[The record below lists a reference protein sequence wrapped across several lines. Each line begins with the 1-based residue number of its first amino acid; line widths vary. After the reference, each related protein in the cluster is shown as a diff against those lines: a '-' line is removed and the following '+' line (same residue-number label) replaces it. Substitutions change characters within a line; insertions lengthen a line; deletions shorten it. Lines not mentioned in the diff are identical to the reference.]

1 MKMKFSLWR
10 GEGGGGGGVG
20 GVGDD
25 DDGGDV
31 GTMAMVKRPT
41 TMTATVG
48 GGGGGDY
55 ASRDDDAMDM
65 DSARRRDGRRGQSP
79 PSSAASA
86 ARREGGWRE
95 DAGTASTRRA
105 LDFTTT
111 TMTDAAEDDVA
122 MYDDVVPGADVER
135 DDVRGVVDG
144 VDYGARVR
152 EVLAEARRARRRAAG
167 VDGVDA
173 VDVAVDEDMRGEMAL
188 RVAIE
193 RARVR
198 AKMAH
203 AEAVALRRRAQ
214 EERERFK
221 ARFGDDAFVGED
233 PLCDEV
239 NEWYVQ
245 MCDRLAAIP
254 PMRSALAGMRY
265 ADDARSKANLAPPTW
280 LHLDVS
286 PTKVPL
292 KKYHRS
298 SAP

>member
-1 MKMKFSLWR
+1 MKFSLWR
-10 GEGGGGGGVG
+10 GEGGAG
-20 GVGDD
+20 GDD
-25 DDGGDV
+25 DDDDVVV
-31 GTMAMVKRPT
+31 GTRTMAMAMVKPSSSSL
-41 TMTATVG
+41 
-48 GGGGGDY
+48 
-55 ASRDDDAMDM
+55 ASRDDDDDNDDV
-65 DSARRRDGRRGQSP
+65 DSARRRYGRRRVHTSP
-79 PSSAASA
+79 GGG
-86 ARREGGWRE
+86 REGGRRV
-95 DAGTASTRRA
+95 DAGTGSTRRA
-105 LDFTTT
+105 LDFTT
-111 TMTDAAEDDVA
+111 DAAEDDDVA

-167 VDGVDA
+167 VDDAGDDGVGA
-173 VDVAVDEDMRGEMAL
+173 VDVAVHDGVDDEDVRGEMAL

>member
-1 MKMKFSLWR
+1 
-10 GEGGGGGGVG
+10 
-20 GVGDD
+20 
-25 DDGGDV
+25 
-31 GTMAMVKRPT
+31 
-41 TMTATVG
+41 
-48 GGGGGDY
+48 
-55 ASRDDDAMDM
+55 
-65 DSARRRDGRRGQSP
+65 
-79 PSSAASA
+79 
-86 ARREGGWRE
+86 
-95 DAGTASTRRA
+95 
-105 LDFTTT
+105 
-111 TMTDAAEDDVA
+111 VA

>member
-10 GEGGGGGGVG
+10 GEGGGGGVG

-65 DSARRRDGRRGQSP
+65 DSARRRYGRRGQSP

>member
-1 MKMKFSLWR
+1 MKFSLWR
-10 GEGGGGGGVG
+10 GEDGGSGDDGTVMAMVKPTTWSSSAVVGGGGG
-20 GVGDD
+20 
-25 DDGGDV
+25 
-31 GTMAMVKRPT
+31 
-41 TMTATVG
+41 G

-55 ASRDDDAMDM
+55 TSRDDDAMDM
-65 DSARRRDGRRGQSP
+65 DSARRRYG
-79 PSSAASA
+79 
-86 ARREGGWRE
+86 RREGGWWE

-111 TMTDAAEDDVA
+111 TTTTTTTTMDAAEDDVA

-135 DDVRGVVDG
+135 DDVRPRGVVDG

-173 VDVAVDEDMRGEMAL
+173 VDVAVDVGVDDEDMRGEMAL

-203 AEAVALRRRAQ
+203 AEAVALRRRAH
-214 EERERFK
+214 EERQRFK

-239 NEWYVQ
+239 NEWYLQ

-265 ADDARSKANLAPPTW
+265 ADDARSSSKANLTPPTW

>member
-1 MKMKFSLWR
+1 MKFSLWR
-10 GEGGGGGGVG
+10 GEGGAGDDD
-20 GVGDD
+20 GDD
-25 DDGGDV
+25 DDVVVV
-31 GTMAMVKRPT
+31 GTRTMAMAMVKPSSSSL
-41 TMTATVG
+41 
-48 GGGGGDY
+48 
-55 ASRDDDAMDM
+55 ASRDDDDDDDM
-65 DSARRRDGRRGQSP
+65 DSARRRYGRRRVHTSP
-79 PSSAASA
+79 GGG
-86 ARREGGWRE
+86 REGGRRV
-95 DAGTASTRRA
+95 DDGTASTRRA

-111 TMTDAAEDDVA
+111 DAAEDDDVA

-167 VDGVDA
+167 VDDAGDDGVDA
-173 VDVAVDEDMRGEMAL
+173 VDVAVHDGVDDEDVRGEMAL

-203 AEAVALRRRAQ
+203 AEAVALRRRAN
-214 EERERFK
+214 EERERFR

-292 KKYHRS
+292 KQYHRS

>member
-1 MKMKFSLWR
+1 MKFSLWR
-10 GEGGGGGGVG
+10 GEGGAG
-20 GVGDD
+20 GDD
-25 DDGGDV
+25 DDDDVVV
-31 GTMAMVKRPT
+31 GTRTMAMAMVKPSSSSL
-41 TMTATVG
+41 
-48 GGGGGDY
+48 
-55 ASRDDDAMDM
+55 ASRDDDDDDDDV
-65 DSARRRDGRRGQSP
+65 DSARRRYGRRRVYTSP
-79 PSSAASA
+79 GGG
-86 ARREGGWRE
+86 REGGRRV
-95 DAGTASTRRA
+95 DAGTGSTRRA

-111 TMTDAAEDDVA
+111 DAAEDDDVA

-167 VDGVDA
+167 VDDAGDDGVGA
-173 VDVAVDEDMRGEMAL
+173 VDVAVHDGVDDEDVRGEMAL

-203 AEAVALRRRAQ
+203 AEAVALRRRAN
-214 EERERFK
+214 EERERFR